1 MWLNGTNATKLVAQS
16 DPCHKLNGALAPIKS
31 ISDTLIYH
39 PVKYKVLFG
48 TNADSSL
55 QATFKVVKNPDQ
67 VTNDAD
73 IKSRVIDA
81 INLFFS
87 LDNWEFGDTFYFT
100 ELSTFVMNQ
109 LAPDVS
115 TFVIVP
121 NAGSQTFG
129 SLYEIRSENDEIFI
143 SGAKVTDVQIID
155 AITASN
161 LRSSGS
167 IVTSTSTDTGL
178 SGTMTLGSASTS
190 RLDPWSSHPLID
202 IRTETD
208 QRIIG
213 GSVEEADINGIRQ
226 RSTGISPN
234 WSTRTTDNAEFLP

>member
-1 MWLNGTNATKLVAQS
+1 MPSSDSLFTNF
-16 DPCHKLNGALAPIKS
+16 NGALAPIKS
-31 ISDTLIYH
+31 ISDTIIYH

-48 TNADSSL
+48 SNADSSL

-81 INLFFS
+81 INLFFA

-100 ELSTFVMNQ
+100 ELSTFVMNT
-109 LAPDVS
+109 LAPDLS

-161 LRSSGS
+161 LKSSGS
-167 IVTSTSTDTGL
+167 IVTSTSTETGL
-178 SGTMTLGSASTS
+178 SGTLTLGSSSSSTS
-190 RLDPWSSHPLID
+190 TSTSGSTSYTSGSSGSS
-202 IRTETD
+202 
-208 QRIIG
+208 G
-213 GSVEEADINGIRQ
+213 GSSGG
-226 RSTGISPN
+226 SGY
-234 WSTRTTDNAEFLP
+234 

>member
-1 MWLNGTNATKLVAQS
+1 
-16 DPCHKLNGALAPIKS
+16 
-31 ISDTLIYH
+31 
-39 PVKYKVLFG
+39 
-48 TNADSSL
+48 
-55 QATFKVVKNPDQ
+55 
-67 VTNDAD
+67 
-73 IKSRVIDA
+73 
-81 INLFFS
+81 
-87 LDNWEFGDTFYFT
+87 
-100 ELSTFVMNQ
+100 

-143 SGAKVTDVQIID
+143 SGAKVTDEQKID

-190 RLDPWSSHPLID
+190 TSTSTSTGSTSYTSGSSSSGSS
-202 IRTETD
+202 
-208 QRIIG
+208 G
-213 GSVEEADINGIRQ
+213 GSSGG
-226 RSTGISPN
+226 SGY
-234 WSTRTTDNAEFLP
+234 

>member
-1 MWLNGTNATKLVAQS
+1 M
-16 DPCHKLNGALAPIKS
+16 
-31 ISDTLIYH
+31 
-39 PVKYKVLFG
+39 FG

-178 SGTMTLGSASTS
+178 SGTMTLD
-190 RLDPWSSHPLID
+190 RD
-202 IRTETD
+202 
-208 QRIIG
+208 
-213 GSVEEADINGIRQ
+213 
-226 RSTGISPN
+226 
-234 WSTRTTDNAEFLP
+234 

>member
-1 MWLNGTNATKLVAQS
+1 MIKKPQI
-16 DPCHKLNGALAPIKS
+16 NGALAPIKS

-81 INLFFS
+81 INLFSS

-178 SGTMTLGSASTS
+178 SGTMTLGSASIQDRDS
-190 RLDPWSSHPLID
+190 CHCHSACRDQEV
-202 IRTETD
+202 RNRNQMD
-208 QRIIG
+208 QRIVRFSG
-213 GSVEEADINGIRQ
+213 GSGY
-226 RSTGISPN
+226 
-234 WSTRTTDNAEFLP
+234 